1 MIIFEVNQQAGKKIP
16 LKLWRQWLIKIEK
29 ALKLKNK
36 PEVSIAVVGDQA
48 VKKLNRIYRAK
59 NQVTDVLSFGEADSS
74 VKVELST
81 KNYLG
86 EIVIC
91 YPQAARQA
99 KKFGHSVNQELEL
112 LLIHGFLHLLGYD
125 HEKIKESKVMR
136 KLESEIRNYPPAALR
151 VAKRA
156 GKSEISLRGLPTNF

>member
-1 MIIFEVNQQAGKKIP
+1 MISFEINQQAGKKISS
-16 LKLWRQWLIKIEK
+16 KLWRQWLTKIDRV
-29 ALKLKNK
+29 LKLKNK
-36 PEVSIAVVGDQA
+36 PEISIAVVGDQA
-48 VKKLNRIYRAK
+48 VKKLNLTYRGK

-74 VKVELST
+74 IKVDLST

-86 EIVIC
+86 EIIIC

-125 HEKIKESKVMR
+125 HEKKKGLEAMR
-136 KLESEIRNYPPAALR
+136 RLEQRIMN
-151 VAKRA
+151 
-156 GKSEISLRGLPTNF
+156 